1 MYLQPAE
8 TMRKVAAKQS
18 SVRRLNIVNAF
29 DIENSRNALDG
40 AQDALELLAVV
51 NIQRNFHP
59 RVQRF
64 AAALK
69 RADVRARI
77 ADRAGDAGENAG
89 TVLGENPQAYRKRG
103 LRGAGPF
110 DRNAALDFI
119 EKILHV
125 GAALA
130 MHRDAAPARH
140 VTNNVVARN
149 RRAAF

>member
-29 DIENSRNALDG
+29 DIEDSRNALDG
-40 AQDALELLAVV
+40 TQDALELLAVV
-51 NIQRNFHP
+51 NVERNFHSC
-59 RVQRF
+59 VQCF

-77 ADRAGDAGENAG
+77 ADSAGDAGENPG
-89 TVLGENPQAYRKRG
+89 TILGENPQAYRKRS

-110 DRNAALDFI
+110 NRNAPLDFI